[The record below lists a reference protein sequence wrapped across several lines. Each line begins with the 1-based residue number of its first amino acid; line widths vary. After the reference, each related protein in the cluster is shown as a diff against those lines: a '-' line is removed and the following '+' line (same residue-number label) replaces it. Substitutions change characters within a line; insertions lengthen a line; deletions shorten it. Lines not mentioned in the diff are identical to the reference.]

1 MSRMVSNKARSKG
14 NTNDWIYTLV
24 LDMNNI
30 MKISAVNH
38 KANEEGKECGM
49 VTNALRIIG
58 NILLKKDFD
67 YCIAAYDGFMSGFLR
82 WQIYND
88 YKANRDKHYEAYG
101 DGTLYDKSMLLYS
114 QKVMDYAKRK
124 KGVEPTGESE
134 EDAFE
139 RQKLVLQNILEE
151 LCIRQY
157 EFDSVEGDDIVSYY
171 VHHKKPNEKVVIVS
185 SDKDLT
191 QLISETVV
199 IYNPRTK
206 HFITTEN
213 SVDELGIRYDN
224 VVLEKI
230 ICGDSSDNIKGV
242 KGMGEA
248 TLLKLFPEIKATRL
262 DLSALVAR
270 SQALLTER
278 LQQKKKPLKTL
289 KNIVEGVT
297 DGCQGERLYEINQ
310 KIIDLSHPLLTKEA
324 ERELADI
331 LYSPMDTTDRSVTN
345 VYRIFEKN
353 KMYTVMDEEKFGN
366 LLSPYSRIIMIE
378 QKRFKNFQK
387 S

>member
-1 MSRMVSNKARSKG
+1 MSRVVANKARSKG
-14 NTNDWIYTLV
+14 CTNDWIYTLV

-114 QKVMDYAKRK
+114 QKVMDYAKHK
-124 KGVEPTGESE
+124 KGVESVGESE

-171 VHHKKPNEKVVIVS
+171 VHHKKQNEKVVIVS

-206 HFITTEN
+206 HFITMEN

-289 KNIVEGVT
+289 ENIVGGIT
-297 DGCQGERLYEINQ
+297 DGCQGDRLYEINQ
-310 KIIDLSHPLLTKEA
+310 KIIDLSQPLLTKEA
-324 ERELADI
+324 EKELEDV

-353 KMYTVMDEEKFGN
+353 KMYTVMDEERFGN
-366 LLSPYSRIIMIE
+366 LLSPYSRIIMME

>member
-1 MSRMVSNKARSKG
+1 MSRMVSNKVRNKG

-289 KNIVEGVT
+289 KNIVGGIT
-297 DGCQGERLYEINQ
+297 DGCQGDRLYEINQ
-310 KIIDLSHPLLTKEA
+310 KIIDLSNPLLTKEA
-324 ERELADI
+324 EKELADV

-366 LLSPYSRIIMIE
+366 LLSPYSRIIMME

>member
-1 MSRMVSNKARSKG
+1 MSRMVSNKVRNKG

-49 VTNALRIIG
+49 VTNALHIIG

-114 QKVMDYAKRK
+114 QKVMDYAKHK
-124 KGVEPTGESE
+124 KGGEPTGESE

-289 KNIVEGVT
+289 ENIVGGIT
-297 DGCQGERLYEINQ
+297 DGCQGDRLYEINQ
-310 KIIDLSHPLLTKEA
+310 KIIDLSQPLLSKEA

-366 LLSPYSRIIMIE
+366 LLSPYSRIIMME

>member
-114 QKVMDYAKRK
+114 QKVMDYAKHK
-124 KGVEPTGESE
+124 KGAESGGESE

-324 ERELADI
+324 ENGEVSVRKQGEGDKGAMKYEEFAKI
-331 LYSPMDTTDRSVTN
+331 LNEEVQNMIN
-345 VYRIFEKN
+345 
-353 KMYTVMDEEKFGN
+353 MY
-366 LLSPYSRIIMIE
+366 
-378 QKRFKNFQK
+378 
-387 S
+387 

>member
-1 MSRMVSNKARSKG
+1 MSRMVSNKVRNKG

-49 VTNALRIIG
+49 VTNALHIIG

-101 DGTLYDKSMLLYS
+101 DGTLSDKSMLLYS
-114 QKVMDYAKRK
+114 QKVMDYDKRK

-289 KNIVEGVT
+289 ENIVGGIT
-297 DGCQGERLYEINQ
+297 DGCQGDRLYEINQ
-310 KIIDLSHPLLTKEA
+310 KIIDLSNPLLTKEA
-324 ERELADI
+324 EKELADV

-366 LLSPYSRIIMIE
+366 LLSPYSRIIMME

>member
-1 MSRMVSNKARSKG
+1 MSRLVSNKARSKG
-14 NTNDWIYTLV
+14 CTNDWIYTLV

-114 QKVMDYAKRK
+114 QKVMDYAKHK
-124 KGVEPTGESE
+124 KGVESVGESE

-171 VHHKKPNEKVVIVS
+171 VHHKKQNEKVVIVS

-289 KNIVEGVT
+289 ENIVGGIT
-297 DGCQGERLYEINQ
+297 DGCQGDRLYEINQ
-310 KIIDLSHPLLTKEA
+310 KIIDLSQPLLTKEA
-324 ERELADI
+324 EKELEDV

-366 LLSPYSRIIMIE
+366 LLSPYSRIIMME

>member
-114 QKVMDYAKRK
+114 QKVMDYAKHK
-124 KGVEPTGESE
+124 KGAESGGESE

-157 EFDSVEGDDIVSYY
+157 EFDSVEGDDIVSHY

-297 DGCQGERLYEINQ
+297 DGCQGDRLYEINQ
-310 KIIDLSHPLLTKEA
+310 KIIDLSQPLLTKEA

-366 LLSPYSRIIMIE
+366 LLSPYSRIIMME

>member
-1 MSRMVSNKARSKG
+1 MSNKARSKG
-14 NTNDWIYTLV
+14 CTNDWIYTLV

-38 KANEEGKECGM
+38 TANEEGKECGM

-114 QKVMDYAKRK
+114 QKVMDYAKHK
-124 KGVEPTGESE
+124 KGVESVGESE

-171 VHHKKPNEKVVIVS
+171 VHHKKQNEKVVIVS

-289 KNIVEGVT
+289 ENIVGGIT
-297 DGCQGERLYEINQ
+297 DGCQGDRLYEINQ
-310 KIIDLSHPLLTKEA
+310 KIIDLSQPLLTKEA
-324 ERELADI
+324 EKELEDV

-366 LLSPYSRIIMIE
+366 LLSPYSRIIMME

>member
-1 MSRMVSNKARSKG
+1 MGRMVSNKVRSKG
-14 NTNDWIYTLV
+14 STNDWIYTLV

-114 QKVMDYAKRK
+114 QKVMDYAKHK
-124 KGVEPTGESE
+124 KGVESVGESE

-289 KNIVEGVT
+289 ENIVGGVT
-297 DGCQGERLYEINQ
+297 DGCQRDRLYEINQ
-310 KIIDLSHPLLTKEA
+310 KIIDLSQPLLTKEA

-366 LLSPYSRIIMIE
+366 LLSPYSRIIMME

>member
-1 MSRMVSNKARSKG
+1 MSRLVSNKARSKG
-14 NTNDWIYTLV
+14 CTNDWIYTLV

-114 QKVMDYAKRK
+114 QKVMDYAKHK
-124 KGVEPTGESE
+124 KGVESVGESE

-171 VHHKKPNEKVVIVS
+171 VHHKKQNEKVVIVS

-224 VVLEKI
+224 VVLQKI

-289 KNIVEGVT
+289 ENIVGGIT
-297 DGCQGERLYEINQ
+297 DGCQGDRLYEINQ
-310 KIIDLSHPLLTKEA
+310 KIIDLSQPLLTKEA
-324 ERELADI
+324 EKELEDV

-353 KMYTVMDEEKFGN
+353 KMYTVMDEEKFGS
-366 LLSPYSRIIMIE
+366 LLSPYSRIIMME

>member
-1 MSRMVSNKARSKG
+1 MSRVVSNKARSKG
-14 NTNDWIYTLV
+14 CTNDWIYTLV

-38 KANEEGKECGM
+38 TANEEGKECGM

-114 QKVMDYAKRK
+114 QKVMDYAKHK
-124 KGVEPTGESE
+124 KGVESVGESE

-171 VHHKKPNEKVVIVS
+171 VHHKKQNEKVVIVS

-289 KNIVEGVT
+289 ENIVGGIT
-297 DGCQGERLYEINQ
+297 DGCQGDRLYEINQ
-310 KIIDLSHPLLTKEA
+310 KIIDLSQPLLTKEA
-324 ERELADI
+324 EKELEDV

-366 LLSPYSRIIMIE
+366 LLSPYSRIIMME